1 MEQDKK
7 DAANSRG
14 ERKAFKAALAEKR
27 KEFRQK
33 IKAERKAKTPSRD
46 RQKFK
51 DPLPR
56 VERLRIPTNVIPGD
70 LQTTAVESM
79 APPGCRVY
87 HDTWNGRWSMSMG
100 KLLRSRSWLKYGHGE
115 SAIVLLKKMWDK
127 YQEQYGLEVCPV
139 KGLPELAASFE
150 EQCGSCH
157 VGAAPHPPTLGSVS
171 GSWFPL
177 QLIAWEDPGQ
187 RETTQHKH
195 NTKQHKHFNKGH

>member
-1 MEQDKK
+1 LEQDKK

-150 EQCGSCH
+150 EQFSKAGKNGAQP
-157 VGAAPHPPTLGSVS
+157 GAAS
-171 GSWFPL
+171 GSQP
-177 QLIAWEDPGQ
+177 AATPTTEEDGAAE
-187 RETTQHKH
+187 RASAIGAIVDSVV
-195 NTKQHKHFNKGH
+195 TKW